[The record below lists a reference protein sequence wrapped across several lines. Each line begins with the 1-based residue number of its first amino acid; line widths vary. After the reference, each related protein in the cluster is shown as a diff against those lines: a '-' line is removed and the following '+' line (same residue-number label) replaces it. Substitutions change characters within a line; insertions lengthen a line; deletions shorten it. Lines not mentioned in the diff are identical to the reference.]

1 MSAAD
6 DDHQVLTPLQGMASL
21 GAGAIHAA
29 AAGIHAE
36 HPTLSRLFVA
46 VAAAQI
52 LVGLATLLRGG
63 RAVAAA
69 TALVN
74 GGAVVAWIVTRMS
87 GISWIDGLEQSE
99 APQFADTVCAVL
111 GAVAVGA
118 AVVTLRGR
126 AGRTMRATRTR
137 LGVPAIGLGAVTVVA
152 MMAGATHTHSAA
164 AGQDHSHAE
173 ASDDHSATT
182 TPHTHADA
190 PGTTVAHADDAAGE
204 HDAAPVAY
212 DPAEPI
218 DLSGVDGVTT
228 AQQAFAENLVAV
240 NVVRLPQWADPAV
253 AEAAGFHSIGDG
265 ATVVRST
272 T

>member
-1 MSAAD
+1 MSAVD
-6 DDHQVLTPLQGMASL
+6 DDRQVLTPLQGMASL

-69 TALVN
+69 TAVVN

-87 GISWIDGLEQSE
+87 GISWINGLEQSE

-111 GAVAVGA
+111 GAVAAGA
-118 AVVTLRGR
+118 AVVTLRARTDRTSR
-126 AGRTMRATRTR
+126 AVSPR
-137 LGVPAIGLGAVTVVA
+137 LALPAIGLGAITVVA

-164 AGQDHSHAE
+164 ADHSHAE
-173 ASDDHSATT
+173 APEDPGATT
-182 TPHTHADA
+182 TPHTHNNA
-190 PGTTVAHADDAAGE
+190 PETTVAHD
-204 HDAAPVAY
+204 HDAAAASPMR
-212 DPAEPI
+212 PRSP
-218 DLSGVDGVTT
+218 TT
-228 AQQAFAENLVAV
+228 
-240 NVVRLPQWADPAV
+240 PP
-253 AEAAGFHSIGDG
+253 S
-265 ATVVRST
+265 RST
-272 T
+272 CRASTA